1 MDRKEVLE
9 KMKQAGQQAAQAMGG
24 GPATK
29 ADIKDLRDRLE
40 AIEGMLKMIVD
51 RIGLEEE
58 GTDL

>member
-1 MDRKEVLE
+1 
-9 KMKQAGQQAAQAMGG
+9 MKRAGQQAAKKMGG

-51 RIGLEEE
+51 RIGREDD
-58 GTDL
+58 GTGF